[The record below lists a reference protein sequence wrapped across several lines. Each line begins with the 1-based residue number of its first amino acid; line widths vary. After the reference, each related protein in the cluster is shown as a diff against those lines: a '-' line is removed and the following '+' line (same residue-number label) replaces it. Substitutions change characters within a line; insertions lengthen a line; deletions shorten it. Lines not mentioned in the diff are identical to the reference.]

1 MNPFK
6 AIIFDMDG
14 LLVDSETVWEAAE
27 IEMIESRGRKFD
39 KGIREKLMGMR
50 VDEFF
55 QRLREAFQ
63 LEDSAEAL
71 TEELVNNMLTLIP
84 TKVLPMPGVH
94 ELLAHI
100 VDRQIPCAIASS
112 SPQSI
117 IDCVVSSQGWLDI
130 FPLRVT
136 ADIVARGKPAPDVY
150 LEAARQLGV
159 LPENCLALEDSPNGA
174 RAAVAAGMTCYAVAD
189 KRILRPD
196 AFSGITE
203 HVYNSLHEVLTGL
216 KSEA

>member
-39 KGIREKLMGMR
+39 KAIRDQLMGMR

-55 QRLREAFQ
+55 HRLREAFQ
-63 LEDSAEAL
+63 LEDTAEAL
-71 TEELVNNMLTLIP
+71 TEELVTNMLTLIP
-84 TKVLPMPGVH
+84 TKVEPMPGVH
-94 ELLAHI
+94 ELLDY
-100 VDRQIPCAIASS
+100 VVEQQIPCAIASS

-117 IDCVVSSQGWLDI
+117 IDCVVSSRGWLDI
-130 FPLRVT
+130 FTLRVT
-136 ADIVARGKPAPDVY
+136 ADLVARGKPAPDVY
-150 LEAARQLGV
+150 VEAARQLGV
-159 LPENCLALEDSPNGA
+159 SPQDCLALEDSPNGA

-189 KRILRPD
+189 KRIVRPE

-203 HVYNSLHEVLTGL
+203 HVYNSLHEVLAGL
-216 KSEA
+216 KSEV